1 MRIVEALVQKKWIGL
16 VCFLLTGALMLA
28 ACGTDFTTTGSPSA
42 TSTTGTTSAPSPT
55 PTIQTVKG
63 YGAPYGCPSD
73 AVVSTAPAATITV
86 RPGQGHTTYSV
97 QPGNVIEVQM
107 PFGIA
112 WRGPEISGAG
122 LQLQQPAGY
131 VSKTNNACIWRY
143 TAQNAGTEKLTF
155 IGSILCKQNLHC
167 ALAEVDHQFTITV
180 G

>member
-1 MRIVEALVQKKWIGL
+1 MRIIDALVQKKWICFVGL
-16 VCFLLTGALMLA
+16 ILTGALILT
-28 ACGTDFTTTGSPSA
+28 ACGSNFTTTGSTSPTSA
-42 TSTTGTTSAPSPT
+42 TSSTPSPT
-55 PTIQTVKG
+55 PTAIQTIKG

-73 AVVSTAPAATITV
+73 AVVNTAPTASVTV
-86 RPGQGHTTYSV
+86 RPNQGHTTYSV
-97 QPGNVIEVQM
+97 QPGNVVEIQM

-167 ALAEVDHQFTITV
+167 ALAEVDNEFTIKI

>member
-1 MRIVEALVQKKWIGL
+1 MRIMDALVQKKWICF
-16 VCFLLTGALMLA
+16 VCLLFTGALMLA
-28 ACGTDFTTTGSPSA
+28 ACGTNSTTTGNNP
-42 TSTTGTTSAPSPT
+42 TTGTASTPSPT
-55 PTIQTVKG
+55 PTPIQTIKG
-63 YGAPYGCPSD
+63 YGAVYGCPSD
-73 AVVSTAPAATITV
+73 AVVNAAPVAASITV
-86 RPGQGHTTYSV
+86 KPGLGHTTFSV
-97 QPGNVIEVQM
+97 QQGKVVEVQM

-155 IGSILCKQNLHC
+155 IGSVICKQNLHC
-167 ALAEVDHQFTITV
+167 ALAEVDNEFTIKV